1 MKERQVVVP
10 RLQLEFKIRPQKSD
24 TIRDLRSEMEEAVCG
39 AREILNSV
47 KNDEAVGGN
56 WKVI

>member
-47 KNDEAVGGN
+47 KNDEVVGGN